1 MPLAVSP
8 TLHALIHGIID
19 YAGMFPPA
27 ELPCFNA
34 LAKYQDYRQH
44 EHAWMLRW
52 FVINS
57 VDMNK
62 VSAELKPHLS
72 VLADEDVQGVAAL
85 ETKRIL
91 LADKPVYCE
100 VPVTEL
106 HNVKEAGCY
115 AKIRTGSVKPEGIP
129 SVEAVAEFIIKCAE
143 LKLPFKATAG
153 LHHPVR
159 AIYSLTYSADSPRA
173 TMHGFLNVFMAASF
187 AWHGDRD
194 IEPILRED
202 DPDAFQF
209 DRDAAWKNR
218 KLSQEQIHEARKQFA
233 HAFGSCSFE
242 EPIQDLQARGWL

>member
-1 MPLAVSP
+1 MPQSASP
-8 TLHALIHGIID
+8 ALKALLLGIID

-27 ELPCFNA
+27 ELPCFAA
-34 LAKYQDYRQH
+34 LEKYQNYLHQ
-44 EHAWMLRW
+44 ENAWMLRW

-62 VSAELKPHLS
+62 VSAELKPNLS

-91 LADKPVYCE
+91 TADKPVYCE

-106 HNVKEAGCY
+106 GQVEEAGCY
-115 AKIRTGSVKPEGIP
+115 AKMRTGSVKPEGIP
-129 SVEAVAEFIIKCAE
+129 TVEVVADFILKCAE

-159 AIYSLTYSADSPRA
+159 AVYPLTYAADSPRA

-194 IEPILRED
+194 IVPILREE

-209 DRDAAWKNR
+209 DHDAAWKDR
-218 KLSQEQIHEARKQFA
+218 KLSQSQILEARKQFA